1 MLTETAPHK
10 HTRADVV
17 LLWQGD
23 MVIFAI
29 THRTAV
35 KSANGF
41 SRAAMRHGVSTIRR
55 GLRMTLGTM
64 RHDRWR

>member
-17 LLWQGD
+17 PLWQGD

-55 GLRMTLGTM
+55 G
-64 RHDRWR
+64 

>member
-1 MLTETAPHK
+1 VLTERAPHK
-10 HTRADVV
+10 QARADVV
-17 LLWQGD
+17 PLRQGD

-29 THRTAV
+29 HHRSV

-55 GLRMTLGTM
+55 RSRMTLGTM